1 MKDVEHAGMMLEM
14 ARKDLKALE
23 GMLDKET
30 FVDEIFGFHA
40 QQSIEKALKAW
51 LSIIGAGY
59 PKIHDL
65 EELFSLLEDNGISV
79 SGRWTVC
86 SGNTCIGNT
95 KAGIGVSKAAWCRAA
110 KGNSWPSCGM
120 SAIGKPPFAP

>member
-1 MKDVEHAGMMLEM
+1 MMLEM

-30 FVDEIFGFHA
+30 FDDEIFGFHA
-40 QQSIEKALKAW
+40 QQSVEKALKSW

-65 EELFSLLEDNGISV
+65 EELFSLLEDNGITVSEQLKELSLLTTFSV
-79 SGRWTVC
+79 QFRYEAFIDIEELLDRQALIGTVQTLFNKV
-86 SGNTCIGNT
+86 G
-95 KAGIGVSKAAWCRAA
+95 
-110 KGNSWPSCGM
+110 
-120 SAIGKPPFAP
+120 AILEEENRLA